1 MKKTMLALLMCAGAA
16 ALSGCSG
23 NNSPE
28 TAESVYEESASTEN
42 SAPGITIGHIDVAAK
57 TDVNGDPVIE
67 DIQDTYYSYKGRRWW
82 HDLSEPSAAFVE
94 KNGEYSAAVSDN
106 DPAGGER
113 DDLAIYAVMREFSS
127 GGWSF
132 AGELEQHGEFY
143 INTAQDTMVQ
153 MTDITA
159 DAERYGITLAQGEK
173 LVLAALL
180 KPSAA

>member
-1 MKKTMLALLMCAGAA
+1 MKKYISLLLMCLSAA

-28 TAESVYEESASTEN
+28 TAESVPVSQESV
-42 SAPGITIGHIDVAAK
+42 PGITIGHADVTAK

-67 DIQDTYYSYKGRRWW
+67 DNRDIYYSYKERRWR

-94 KNGEYSAAVSDN
+94 KDREYSAAISEN

-113 DDLAIYAVMREFSS
+113 NDLAIYAVMREFSS
-127 GGWSF
+127 DGWSF

-143 INTAQDTMVQ
+143 INSAQDTMVQ

-159 DAERYGITLAQGEK
+159 DAERYGITLARGER
-173 LVLAALL
+173 LVMAALL